1 MQPPPIPGRS
11 YPPPPPLRAAPP
23 PMGFAIPPPPPLP
36 HPTLGSSFG
45 LGAGDEGNGDDEYFD
60 PSQLD
65 DDAMA
70 IPPPPPPPGLPAYA
84 APAGIAPPPM
94 MPPPPRMPGG
104 PGGAP
109 PVGPPPVG
117 GLAMGLQPPPVHV
130 AVPAVPEVPAVPAAP
145 AVRPLEELP
154 VPRSW
159 AECTDSRDL
168 EALLQGDRVR
178 DEMLERRDAAE
189 GKRLRVLVCGTSTS
203 NRAVWLAHFLGLQCA
218 RTPDRDVMH
227 ARFRANGQFHSL
239 ELAQADQ
246 TFAAS
251 EFMYRWADAFVLVYD
266 VGSRDSFE
274 SVKDFYR
281 GITEERGTVYMP
293 IIVVAN
299 HTVDQPE
306 EAWKIPRAE
315 AVTLSDTLSI
325 PLAVCATPA
334 ETHESMRVLLGEVLK
349 KAQRRPEGAGATF
362 GKAQR
367 KEITELEIV
376 LLGDTFVGKTTF
388 MSRVFDHKFEPS
400 YVSTTAKVIRKGHV
414 VVNGEDCMI
423 KIVDTP
429 WFPPSSQAAKAT
441 SSTMDSAHRFDV
453 MNASAMATV
462 DWLKQQQLLQAQ
474 CFIVLFSLTNRDS
487 YILAQDL
494 VSQLKEAFLSAP
506 KSASKVIFLI
516 GTKEDQANSCVISG
530 ADLFA
535 VAQSLQGQSDDTT
548 LRLQVLSTTMSLKD
562 SPPDVL
568 QTVFE
573 RLLTGLRRH
582 GPAASAALGADLE
595 KQGYLV
601 PWKDGKKLKTKQFV
615 TVRDSMVFLGH
626 SEKEYDSEGQ
636 FTINENSAVDLL
648 KEGSSSRLHFV
659 SNEQCELWFTA
670 SNQHEVEAWVAC
682 LRLNIAL
689 VQAACLV
696 TQSFVQGQ
704 LRRAVRGL
712 LPAAVG
718 DDEVAA
724 ACTPRSGPSFRR
736 SFMNTAQVNS
746 LKVSVKDAKKLEK
759 EKRKAEKERE
769 KAEKKK
775 K

>member
-1 MQPPPIPGRS
+1 M
-11 YPPPPPLRAAPP
+11 
-23 PMGFAIPPPPPLP
+23 
-36 HPTLGSSFG
+36 
-45 LGAGDEGNGDDEYFD
+45 
-60 PSQLD
+60 
-65 DDAMA
+65 
-70 IPPPPPPPGLPAYA
+70 
-84 APAGIAPPPM
+84 
-94 MPPPPRMPGG
+94 
-104 PGGAP
+104 
-109 PVGPPPVG
+109 
-117 GLAMGLQPPPVHV
+117 
-130 AVPAVPEVPAVPAAP
+130 
-145 AVRPLEELP
+145 RPLEELP
-154 VPRSW
+154 VPKAW
-159 AECTDSRDL
+159 AECQDSRDL
-168 EALLQGDRVR
+168 EALLQGDKLR
-178 DEMLERRDAAE
+178 DEMLEKRDAAE
-189 GKRLRVLVCGTSTS
+189 TKKLRVLVCGTSTS

-227 ARFRANGQFHSL
+227 ARFRANGQFYNL

-299 HTVDQPE
+299 HTVDQTE
-306 EAWKIPRAE
+306 DAWKIPRAE

-334 ETHESMRVLLGEVLK
+334 ETHESMRVLLSEVLK
-349 KAQRRPEGAGATF
+349 KAQRRPEGAAGSAF

-388 MSRVFDHKFEPS
+388 MSRVFDHKFEPA

-441 SSTMDSAHRFDV
+441 STMDSAHRFDM

-516 GTKEDQANSCVISG
+516 GTKEDQANSCVVSG

-548 LRLQVLSTTMSLKD
+548 LRLQVLSTTISLKD
-562 SPPDVL
+562 SPPDAL

-582 GPAASAALGADLE
+582 GPASTAVLGADLE

-601 PWKDGKKLKTKQFV
+601 PWKDGKKFKTKQFV
-615 TVRDSMVFLGH
+615 TVRDSMLFLGH

-682 LRLNIAL
+682 LRLNIAV
-689 VQAACLV
+689 VQAVYLV
-696 TQSFVQGQ
+696 TQSFVQNQ
-704 LRRAVRGL
+704 LGRAVRAL
-712 LPAAVG
+712 LPPTVG
-718 DDEVAA
+718 DEEVAA
-724 ACTPRSGPSFRR
+724 VCTLKPEPGFRR
-736 SFMNTAQVNS
+736 SFMNTAQVSS

>member
-11 YPPPPPLRAAPP
+11 YPAPPPLPRMQPP
-23 PMGFAIPPPPPLP
+23 PMGFGIPPPPPLAP
-36 HPTLGSSFG
+36 PTLGSSFG
-45 LGAGDEGNGDDEYFD
+45 VGAGDEGNGDDEYFD

-65 DDAMA
+65 DDTLA
-70 IPPPPPPPGLPAYA
+70 IPPPPGLPSYG
-84 APAGIAPPPM
+84 APPGIAPPGIAPPGIAPPPL
-94 MPPPPRMPGG
+94 MP
-104 PGGAP
+104 P
-109 PVGPPPVG
+109 PVGPLPP
-117 GLAMGLQPPPVHV
+117 GLASRMPGAPPMPMPGR
-130 AVPAVPEVPAVPAAP
+130 VPAMAGAGAGAPAP

-154 VPRSW
+154 VPKSW
-159 AECTDSRDL
+159 AECAGSRDL
-168 EALLQGDRVR
+168 EALLEGDRQK
-178 DEMLERRDAAE
+178 DELLERRDAAE
-189 GKRLRVLVCGTSTS
+189 TRKLRVLVCGTSTS
-203 NRAVWLAHFLGLQCA
+203 NRAVWLAQFLGLQCA
-218 RTPDRDVMH
+218 RTPERDVMH
-227 ARFRANGQFHSL
+227 ARFKAGGVVHNL

-246 TFAAS
+246 AFAAS
-251 EFMYRWADAFVLVYD
+251 EFLYRWADAFVLVYD

-299 HTVDQPE
+299 HAAGDPE
-306 EAWKIPRAE
+306 DAWKIPRAE

-349 KAQRRPEGAGATF
+349 KAQRRPEGAGSTF

-388 MSRVFDHKFEPS
+388 MNRVFDHKFEPA

-429 WFPPSSQAAKAT
+429 WFPPSSQAVKGT
-441 SSTMDSAHRFDV
+441 SAMDTAHRFDV

-516 GTKEDQANSCVISG
+516 GTKEDQANSCVLSS
-530 ADLFA
+530 ADLFRA
-535 VAQSLQGQSDDTT
+535 AQSLQGQSDDTT
-548 LRLQVLSTTMSLKD
+548 LRLQVLSTTMSLRD

-573 RLLTGLRRH
+573 RLLTGLRRRA
-582 GPAASAALGADLE
+582 PAASPAAALGADLE
-595 KQGYLV
+595 RQGYLV
-601 PWKDGKKLKTKQFV
+601 PWKDGKKLKTKQLV
-615 TVRDSMVFLGH
+615 TVRDSMLFLGH
-626 SEKEYDSEGQ
+626 SEREYDSEGQ
-636 FTINENSAVDLL
+636 YTINENSAVDLL
-648 KEGSSSRLHFV
+648 KEGSSSRIHFV
-659 SNEQCELWFTA
+659 ANDQAELWFTA
-670 SNQHEVEAWVAC
+670 SNQHEIEAWVAC
-682 LRLNIAL
+682 LRLNIAV
-689 VQAACLV
+689 VQAAYRV
-696 TQSFVQGQ
+696 TQSFVQHQ
-704 LRRAVRGL
+704 LSRAVRSL
-712 LPAAVG
+712 LPATVP

-724 ACTPRSGPSFRR
+724 VCTLNPAPVFRQ
-736 SFMNTAQVNS
+736 SFMNTAQPNAP
-746 LKVSVKDAKKLEK
+746 KVSVKDAKKMEK